1 MRISRRYLYLTL
13 FVILAVAAWTFF
25 WFRIAGEVRTRTDAW
40 IAEQAAQGVE
50 VTYGDMQVN
59 GYPYRI
65 EVTIAD
71 LAAEG
76 LPRGG
81 AFTVPEVTV
90 LSLPWN
96 PRLIVGSLA
105 GETRF
110 RWTDER
116 GAAQSGTYAAT
127 STGFSIAFEDG
138 QAARFALSG
147 DAPIVTATTLQ
158 GPLSAKVFEV
168 HARRLA
174 GGATPEG
181 EGAAGD
187 TAPTAPLLGEVA
199 VDGTDVHLPA
209 NVRSPLGPLVEKIG
223 YTVGLTGHIPTGRI
237 PAPGPGRRIEDM
249 AAEWARDGGTI
260 ELSRAETR
268 WGPLNLTLTGSFSID
283 ALNRPIGAIS
293 GRIGGLEPLIDGAV
307 AEGRLRENQARG
319 IKQALNAL
327 GFIAKDKEG
336 RVPVSVTVQ
345 DGRVSVGPVPVGE
358 VKPLF

>member
-1 MRISRRYLYLTL
+1 MRISRRYLYLSL
-13 FVILAVAAWTFF
+13 FVILAIAGWTVF
-25 WFRIAGEVRTRTDAW
+25 WFRIAGEVRLRTDAW
-40 IAEQAAQGVE
+40 IAEQATQGVK

-65 EVTIAD
+65 EVTITD

-76 LPRGG
+76 LPQGG

-96 PRLIVGSLA
+96 PTLIVGSLA

-110 RWTDER
+110 RWTDEK
-116 GAAQSGTYAAT
+116 GAAQSGTYAAH
-127 STGFSIAFEDG
+127 STGFSIGFADG

-147 DAPIVTATTLQ
+147 DTPVVTATTLQ

-174 GGATPEG
+174 GGAAPAG
-181 EGAAGD
+181 EGPEDGV
-187 TAPTAPLLGEVA
+187 APTAPLLGEVA
-199 VDGTDVHLPA
+199 IDGTEVRLPA
-209 NVRSPLGPLVEKIG
+209 TVESPLGPLVEKLG
-223 YTVGLTGHIPTGRI
+223 YTVGLTGQI
-237 PAPGPGRRIEDM
+237 PAPAPGRRIEDM
-249 AAEWARDGGTI
+249 VAEWAKGGGTI

-307 AEGRLRENQARG
+307 AEGRLREAQARG
-319 IKQALNAL
+319 IKQALNAI